1 MTNAKKTLIV
11 LLGNIASGKTS
22 TSRWLK
28 KHLNVSTIMADNLFQ
43 TKNPYRQNYLKD
55 VSKWAFTN
63 EVWMTVNRYQLIMTK
78 IKKNPGSHLVID
90 SGLLMNWVYSYSHLY
105 TKVFSKIDWQL
116 YEQIYELCRFSD
128 FQIKVIYLSYSINTL
143 LNRLLKRGRQYEL
156 DYYNKAYLQQI
167 QIGLNGLNKKLKRQ
181 NIPIFVLEEKL
192 YGDFLKKSTK
202 QEKLLKRLRLFIN
215 NKKGC

>member
-167 QIGLNGLNKKLKRQ
+167 QIGLNTLNKKLKRQ

-192 YGDFLKKSTK
+192 YGDFLKKTMD

-215 NKKGC
+215 NNKRC

>member
-1 MTNAKKTLIV
+1 MANAKKTLII

-22 TSRWLK
+22 TSRWLQ
-28 KHLNVSTIMADNLFQ
+28 KHLNLSTIMADNLFQ

-63 EVWMTVNRYQLIMTK
+63 EVWMTVNRYQLIMDK
-78 IKKNPGSHLVID
+78 INKNPGSHLVID

-167 QIGLNGLNKKLKRQ
+167 QIGLNTLNKKLKRQ

>member
-22 TSRWLK
+22 TSRWLQ

-55 VSKWAFTN
+55 VSKWAFKN
-63 EVWMTVNRYQLIMTK
+63 EVWMTVNRYQLIMDK
-78 IKKNPGSHLVID
+78 INKNPGSHLVID

-167 QIGLNGLNKKLKRQ
+167 QTGLNALNKKLKHQ